1 MMNSTTRSGVFFLFA
16 CIAVAAVVFAGGRMA
31 GNDYVF
37 FAGYT
42 VLQFV
47 VLATAWNIL
56 GGLTGYVNFGA
67 AAFFACGAYST
78 VFLHKYYPLPIP
90 LLVAIGAVVSG
101 LIGLGTGYLTLRLR
115 GVYFAIATLAMAVV
129 LRTLVTNW
137 NYVGGARGAY
147 VVRPA
152 TLSWPD
158 LPDFAILKPL
168 QPWVD
173 VLQQFTE
180 DLSLPYI
187 QYLFLVM
194 LAIAV
199 IAVVIARTIERSKL
213 GYGFATIRDDEV
225 AAEASGVPTLK
236 LKLIATTLSGALM
249 GMAGAPFPY
258 YIGYLQPTSAFAL
271 DYAVNSIAMP
281 MIGGTTSWIG
291 PVVGALLLGSLEQFI
306 TVTVTSEAN
315 LLIVGLLLVSFVIIA
330 PKGMT
335 GLWQRLFSKRKRPS
349 KRQT

>member
-1 MMNSTTRSGVFFLFA
+1 MNSLARSNALFLPA
-16 CIAVAAVVFAGGRMA
+16 CIAVAALVFAGARLT

-47 VLATAWNIL
+47 VLATAWNLL
-56 GGLTGYVNFGA
+56 GGMTGYVNFGA

-78 VFLHKYYPLPIP
+78 VFFHKYYELPIP
-90 LLVAIGAVVSG
+90 ALVVIGAVVSG
-101 LIGLGTGYLTLRLR
+101 LVGLGTGYLTLRLR

-137 NYVGGARGAY
+137 DYVGGARGAY

-152 TLSWPD
+152 TFSWPD
-158 LPDFAILKPL
+158 LPDAEFLKPL
-168 QPWVD
+168 QPWVET
-173 VLQQFTE
+173 LQQYTE
-180 DLSLPYI
+180 DLALPYI
-187 QYLFLVM
+187 QYLFLIM
-194 LAIAV
+194 LAVAIV
-199 IAVVIARTIERSKL
+199 AVVVARTLERSRL

-225 AAEASGVPTLK
+225 AAEASGVPTLR

-258 YIGYLQPTSAFAL
+258 YIGYLQPASAFAL

-281 MIGGTTSWIG
+281 MIGGTTSWVG
-291 PVVGALLLGSLEQFI
+291 PVVGALLLGSLEQYV
-306 TVTVTSEAN
+306 TVTVASEVN
-315 LLIVGLLLVSFVIIA
+315 LLIVGVLLVAFVIIA
-330 PKGMT
+330 PNGLI
-335 GLWQRLFSKRKRPS
+335 GLWQRLVSFLKP
-349 KRQT
+349 T

>member
-1 MMNSTTRSGVFFLFA
+1 
-16 CIAVAAVVFAGGRMA
+16 
-31 GNDYVF
+31 
-37 FAGYT
+37 
-42 VLQFV
+42 
-47 VLATAWNIL
+47 
-56 GGLTGYVNFGA
+56 
-67 AAFFACGAYST
+67 
-78 VFLHKYYPLPIP
+78 
-90 LLVAIGAVVSG
+90 VVSG

-152 TLSWPD
+152 TLAWPD
-158 LPDFAILKPL
+158 LPDFEILKPL
-168 QPWVD
+168 QPWLD
-173 VLQQFTE
+173 RLQQSTE

-194 LAIAV
+194 LAVAI
-199 IAVVIARTIERSKL
+199 IAVVIARTIEHSKL

-330 PKGMT
+330 PKGLT
-335 GLWQRLFSKRKRPS
+335 GLWQRLFSGRKRPS
-349 KRQT
+349 KPQT